1 MSAST
6 GFGSG
11 RLFDCDGDG
20 DLDIANNASAD
31 MTAATNDGTGTFT
44 PVTGVSCQRFD
55 LILPEI
61 DGDPSTLEWYSTLPV
76 GGSYGQ
82 KYADVNGDG
91 TWESLWHDTA
101 KRGGFEFQGGLPVQV
116 GTVTTNSNYGPSL
129 YGDIN
134 NDGVLDFFGW
144 GTGVVYHGKP
154 FGNFE
159 TRSLPRSPSGY
170 SVLLD
175 FDGDGDLDVLA
186 GTLGTIFM
194 MVNDGSGNFTVQDI
208 PSETVP
214 ADFVQ
219 DVGDVDGDGDLDIL
233 TRQGRV
239 LKFVYVP

>member
-1 MSAST
+1 
-6 GFGSG
+6 
-11 RLFDCDGDG
+11 
-20 DLDIANNASAD
+20 
-31 MTAATNDGTGTFT
+31 
-44 PVTGVSCQRFD
+44 
-55 LILPEI
+55 
-61 DGDPSTLEWYSTLPV
+61 
-76 GGSYGQ
+76 
-82 KYADVNGDG
+82 
-91 TWESLWHDTA
+91 
-101 KRGGFEFQGGLPVQV
+101 V